1 MTANL
6 RSFGKDSSVPAHSQL
21 TAPNLHVEAAD
32 GVTYRYRRFGAAD
45 ESGVPLLCLVHFRAT
60 LDNWDPDLVDNI
72 ATEREV
78 ILVDLAGVGGST
90 GVTPNTVDEMAHNVL
105 AFLDALGVRRFDL
118 LGFSLGG
125 FIAQEV
131 ALLRPWQLRRL
142 VLAGTAPRGGR
153 DIHQYTA
160 GPIRDTALADDAT
173 AEGLLVL
180 FFEKSASSQALGV
193 EFLKRLALRT
203 AERDTPATLAVR
215 DAQLTAISGW
225 GVRDDTRL
233 QRLAS
238 IEQPVLVANGDNDE
252 MVPTKNTYLLAEHL
266 PNARLSVYPDAGH
279 GFLFQY
285 PVEFAAEVNAFLGH

>member
-1 MTANL
+1 VSD
-6 RSFGKDSSVPAHSQL
+6 RSVHSQI
-21 TAPNLHVEAAD
+21 TTPNMHVEAAD
-32 GVTYRYRRFGAAD
+32 GVTYRYRRFGTPSTSD
-45 ESGVPLLCLVHFRAT
+45 VPLLCLVHFRAT
-60 LDNWDPDLVDNI
+60 LDNWDPDLVDNL

-90 GVTPNTVDEMAHNVL
+90 GATPNKVEEMAYNVL
-105 AFLDALGVRRFDL
+105 AFLDALQLRRFDL

-142 VLAGTAPRGGR
+142 ILAGTAPRGGR
-153 DIHQYTA
+153 DIHMYTA

-173 AEGLLVL
+173 AEGLLTL
-180 FFEKSASSQALGV
+180 FFEKSASSQAEGV

-203 AERDTPATLAVR
+203 AERDIPSTLAVR
-215 DAQLTAISGW
+215 DAQMTATSGW
-225 GVRDDTRL
+225 GVRDDSRL

-252 MVPTKNTYLLAEHL
+252 MVPTKNTYLLAEFL

-285 PVEFAAEVNAFLGH
+285 AVEFAAEVNAFLGQ